1 MDKVNFKRMDEGTP
15 EEYQFLH
22 KREVEFTKNVS
33 ERIILALKNLD
44 NSLPGYRISRLEHS
58 LQSATRAEKDGA
70 DKELIIGALIHDLGD
85 ELAPAN
91 HSQLAAT
98 IIRPYVREEVT
109 WIISMHGLFQMF
121 YFGPEDY
128 QGEEIGINKSL
139 RENYK
144 HHKWFDSCDRFCRD
158 WDQMSFD
165 PNYPSKTLEYF
176 EPLINE
182 IFSREPF
189 DPQYV
194 GNPEFDYN

>member
-1 MDKVNFKRMDEGTP
+1 MKKILTFLT
-15 EEYQFLH
+15 EY
-22 KREVEFTKNVS
+22 
-33 ERIILALKNLD
+33 
-44 NSLPGYRISRLEHS
+44 SLL
-58 LQSATRAEKDGA
+58 
-70 DKELIIGALIHDLGD
+70 LIIGALIHDLGD

>member
-1 MDKVNFKRMDEGTP
+1 MDKVKFIRMDEGTP

-33 ERIILALKNLD
+33 ERIIEALKNLD
-44 NSLPGYRISRLEHS
+44 NSLPGYHITRLEHS
-58 LQSATRAEKDGA
+58 LQSATRAEEDGA
-70 DKELIIGALIHDLGD
+70 DIELIIGALIHDLGD

-109 WIISMHGLFQMF
+109 WIVSMHGLFQMF
-121 YFGPEDY
+121 YFGPKDY

-139 RENYK
+139 RGKFKN
-144 HHKWFDSCDRFCRD
+144 HKWFESCDKFCRD

-165 PNYPSKTLEYF
+165 PNYPTKTLEYF
-176 EPLINE
+176 KPLINE

-194 GNPEFDYN
+194 TKSEF